1 MNLYLIIDGVTK
13 QVVAICDSKANAEQM
28 VINFIKAEQYRLL
41 RIEEMSLNTDNI
53 LPLGAVKVRGRLL
66 GGNVVGLAVEALNL
80 STTVTD
86 SLLFTVNDKQET
98 WFEGVVNLNQDEIDD
113 EYLGTFKDRVSI
125 LGGEPLA
132 KENRND
138 VINLIAKIK
147 SNYPDKNIWLYTG
160 YTIEEL
166 LRDNVDLHNVDYLVD
181 GEYVDSLR
189 DLTLEFRGSSNQHI
203 WKNVNGTWE
212 LFR

>member
-28 VINFIKAEQYRLL
+28 MLNFIKAEQYRLL

-53 LPLGAVKVRGRLL
+53 LPLGAVKVRGRLF

-98 WFEGVVNLNQDEIDD
+98 WFEGVVNLTKDEIDD
-113 EYLGTFKDRVSI
+113 EYLGTFKDRVSAWVTDEYKI
-125 LGGEPLA
+125 RL
-132 KENRND
+132 EN
-138 VINLIAKIK
+138 
-147 SNYPDKNIWLYTG
+147 
-160 YTIEEL
+160 
-166 LRDNVDLHNVDYLVD
+166 DN
-181 GEYVDSLR
+181 
-189 DLTLEFRGSSNQHI
+189 
-203 WKNVNGTWE
+203 
-212 LFR
+212 